1 MALVLHLIVL
11 VFGPMF
17 ENTGEL
23 HVVKIA
29 LFIDGRFSEKLIDL
43 LICEAIAHG
52 GQKFSQVVLID
63 EA

>member
-1 MALVLHLIVL
+1 MALALHLIVL
-11 VFGPMF
+11 VFGSVF

-23 HVVKIA
+23 HVVEIA
-29 LFIDGRFSEKLIDL
+29 LFIDGCFSEELINL

-52 GQKFSQVVLID
+52 GQKFSQVVLVN